1 LDVKKTAVIPPR
13 AVLKDLKRIAEV
25 TRTKAKKVYTS
36 RGAELKPREGR
47 AAVET
52 VWRQMRSNTDLG
64 FHVNRKHPLVESVF
78 REAGSARRSVEN
90 LLRVIEQ
97 TIPVPYLPGTNSGNR
112 APLDDESAELLYAL
126 AQQVYEQLLMKC
138 ASRTEAIERLRRTEP
153 FDSHLDIVAQLVEKK

>member
-1 LDVKKTAVIPPR
+1 
-13 AVLKDLKRIAEV
+13 
-25 TRTKAKKVYTS
+25 
-36 RGAELKPREGR
+36 
-47 AAVET
+47 
-52 VWRQMRSNTDLG
+52 
-64 FHVNRKHPLVESVF
+64 
-78 REAGSARRSVEN
+78 VEN